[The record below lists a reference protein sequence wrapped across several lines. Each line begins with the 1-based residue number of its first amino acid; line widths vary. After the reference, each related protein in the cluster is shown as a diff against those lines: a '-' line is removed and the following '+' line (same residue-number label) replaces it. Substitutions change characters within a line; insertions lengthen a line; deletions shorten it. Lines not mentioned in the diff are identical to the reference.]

1 MTFLKAFVG
10 EFSGKFEE
18 VLKIAEEFKAFSEME
33 AGGIQELNEFEAHR
47 FLEKRG
53 GSKTVKNMRE
63 ELAGIDI
70 DFNRRVAFIEYLLFK
85 YKKSLKDLFTAKPN
99 AALLAK
105 LERAIQQYKAVF
117 EEKKKRAAAGDNRA
131 KSELRRMQMD
141 DPASEAKNEMQ
152 ALQQKLAAK
161 RALKNPQEEEDRLY
175 KEEQQRIADIKA
187 QEEAEEQRK
196 RNESRN
202 RL

>member
-1 MTFLKAFVG
+1 MAD
-10 EFSGKFEE
+10 
-18 VLKIAEEFKAFSEME
+18 
-33 AGGIQELNEFEAHR
+33 
-47 FLEKRG
+47 LE
-53 GSKTVKNMRE
+53 
-63 ELAGIDI
+63 
-70 DFNRRVAFIEYLLFK
+70 
-85 YKKSLKDLFTAKPN
+85 
-99 AALLAK
+99 
-105 LERAIQQYKAVF
+105 
-117 EEKKKRAAAGDNRA
+117 KRAAAGDNRA

-202 RL
+202 RLKQRAALWQ

>member
-1 MTFLKAFVG
+1 MG
-10 EFSGKFEE
+10 
-18 VLKIAEEFKAFSEME
+18 
-33 AGGIQELNEFEAHR
+33 
-47 FLEKRG
+47 
-53 GSKTVKNMRE
+53 
-63 ELAGIDI
+63 I

-99 AALLAK
+99 AVLLAK

-117 EEKKKRAAAGDNRA
+117 EEKKKREQQMADLEKRAAAGDNRA
-131 KSELRRMQMD
+131 KSGLRRMQMD

-202 RL
+202 RLKQRAALWQ

>member
-1 MTFLKAFVG
+1 M
-10 EFSGKFEE
+10 
-18 VLKIAEEFKAFSEME
+18 KIAEEFKAFSEME

-53 GSKTVKNMRE
+53 ESKTVKNMRE

-117 EEKKKRAAAGDNRA
+117 EEKKKREQQMADLEKRAAAGDNRA

-202 RL
+202 RLKQRAALWQ